1 MKRTTITTNNL
12 IKQIMNSKNTDA
24 AAKAAANI
32 EEERMHPIF
41 DECEVNDYGEVKRHH
56 MLSMNG
62 MYISGIT
69 DDQLKE
75 MHGKL
80 TELLTGEKPR
90 KYFYGE
96 ASIPSKN
103 GDVLCK
109 RDFVVKTDGDKFPLV
124 NTLNHVFADFVDA
137 DHAKDV
143 NLKNVHITCCFEIS
157 EEDYEAFQKNRTK

>member
-1 MKRTTITTNNL
+1 
-12 IKQIMNSKNTDA
+12 MNDQNTDA
-24 AAKAAANI
+24 AKNAAEL

-41 DECEVNDYGEVKRHH
+41 DECEVNDFGEVKREH

-90 KYFYGE
+90 KYYYGR
-96 ASIPSKN
+96 ASIPVKDRESN
-103 GDVLCK
+103 LMY
-109 RDFVVKTDGDKFPLV
+109 DFAVEVIDGDKFPLMDCLHYIEKLFESV
-124 NTLNHVFADFVDA
+124 KETHDLSGA
-137 DHAKDV
+137 
-143 NLKNVHITCCFEIS
+143 HITTCFEIS
-157 EEDYEAFQKNRTK
+157 KKDYEEFRAYRKK

>member
-1 MKRTTITTNNL
+1 
-12 IKQIMNSKNTDA
+12 MNDQNTDA
-24 AAKAAANI
+24 AKKAAEL

-41 DECEVNDYGEVKRHH
+41 DECEENDYGEVKRHY

-90 KYFYGE
+90 KYFYAE
-96 ASIPSKN
+96 ASIPLKTGN
-103 GDVLCK
+103 VLCK
-109 RDFVVKTDGDKFPLV
+109 KDFVVETDGDKFPL
-124 NTLNHVFADFVDA
+124 ADALIRSCAFFENSEYKEDL
-137 DHAKDV
+137 DF
-143 NLKNVHITCCFEIS
+143 KNAHICCCLEIS
-157 EEDYEAFQKNRTK
+157 KEDYEAFREYRKK

>member
-1 MKRTTITTNNL
+1 MEDNN
-12 IKQIMNSKNTDA
+12 KNINVGTYVA
-24 AAKAAANI
+24 GNI

-41 DECEVNDYGEVKRHH
+41 DECEVNDFGEVKRYY

-90 KYFYGE
+90 KYFYAE
-96 ASIPSKN
+96 ASIPRKN
-103 GDVLCK
+103 GDILCK
-109 RDFVVKTDGDKFPLV
+109 KDFVVETDGDKFPLV
-124 NTLNHVFADFVDA
+124 DA
-137 DHAKDV
+137 LHHSHAFSRIP
-143 NLKNVHITCCFEIS
+143 NMRRISISRTPTSAAASRSARRITRHSRSIARNKIFLVILLYKS
-157 EEDYEAFQKNRTK
+157 L